1 MLTYQSLAKRRRAFK
16 SLTGLSVKEFEAIY
30 KDFEPLWLAAEAQRL
45 NRANRQRA
53 IGGGGVYKL
62 GLRTQVVMVLLWLR
76 LYPTTETLAALFDV
90 DKATISRN
98 SWRILKVLAQ
108 IDSIEWPSPPRKGQ
122 GHDLESL
129 LTAYPDLLAAIDA
142 TEQAVQRPQDKAQEK
157 AHYSG
162 KCKQTTCKKAIVVN
176 EVGVIR
182 DLTPT
187 VPGRTHDL
195 TLVRQSGLLSRLPID
210 VTVIADAGFDGLAKY
225 LPDHSVATA
234 HKAQRNHPLT
244 LDHKLANRLLSCE
257 RIIVENVFA
266 HLKHFRCLSA
276 RFRHDIQTCHHLMF
290 TVVAIIVNRRTLA
303 RLAGAA

>member
-16 SLTGLSVKEFEAIY
+16 SVTGLSVKEFEALY
-30 KDFEPLWLAAEAQRL
+30 HDFEALWLAAEAQRL
-45 NRANRQRA
+45 SRPTRQRA

-62 GLRTQVVMVLLWLR
+62 GLRTQVVMVMLWLR
-76 LYPTTETLAALFDV
+76 MYPTTETLAALFEV

-98 SWRILKVLAQ
+98 SRRVLKVLAQ
-108 IDSIEWPSPPRKGQ
+108 IDRIEWPTPPHKGQ
-122 GHDLESL
+122 GNDLESL
-129 LTAYPDLLAAIDA
+129 LQAYPDLLAVIDA
-142 TEQAVQRPQDKAQEK
+142 TEQAVQRPQDKEQEQ
-157 AHYSG
+157 AHYSA
-162 KCKQTTCKKAIVVN
+162 KCKQSTCKKAIVVN

-195 TLVRQSGLLSRLPID
+195 TLVRQSGLLSRLPAA
-210 VTVIADAGFDGLAKY
+210 VTVIADAGFDGLANN

-244 LDHKLANRLLSCE
+244 LDHKLANRLLSGE

-266 HLKHFRCLSA
+266 HLKHFRCLST
-276 RFRHDIQTCHHLMF
+276 RFRHHVQACHHLMF
-290 TVVAIIVNRRTLA
+290 TVVAIIVNRRTRA
-303 RLAGAA
+303 RLAA

>member
-1 MLTYQSLAKRRRAFK
+1 MLTYQYLAKRRRVFK
-16 SLTGLSVKEFEAIY
+16 TLTGLSVAEFESIY
-30 KDFEPLWLAAEAQRL
+30 NDFEPLWFAAEAQRL
-45 NRANRQRA
+45 QRANRKRA

-62 GLRTQVVMVLLWLR
+62 GLRTQVVMVMVWLR
-76 LYPTTETLAALFDV
+76 HYLTTETLGALFGV

-98 SWRILKVLAQ
+98 SWRLLKVLVE
-108 IDSIEWPSPPRKGQ
+108 IDRIDWPQPPCKGQ
-122 GHDLESL
+122 GNDLETFL
-129 LTAYPDLLAAIDA
+129 AAYPDLLAVMDA

-157 AHYSG
+157 AHYSA
-162 KCKQTTCKKAIVVN
+162 KCKQSTCKKAVVVN

-182 DLTPT
+182 DLTAT

-195 TLVRQSGLLSRLPID
+195 TLVRQSGLLARLPKE
-210 VTVIADAGFDGLAKY
+210 VTVVADAGFDGLAQS

-266 HLKHFRCLSA
+266 HLKHFRCLTA
-276 RFRHDIQTCHHLMF
+276 RFRHHVQRWHHIMF
-290 TVVAIIVNRRTLA
+290 LFIAIIVNRRTLA